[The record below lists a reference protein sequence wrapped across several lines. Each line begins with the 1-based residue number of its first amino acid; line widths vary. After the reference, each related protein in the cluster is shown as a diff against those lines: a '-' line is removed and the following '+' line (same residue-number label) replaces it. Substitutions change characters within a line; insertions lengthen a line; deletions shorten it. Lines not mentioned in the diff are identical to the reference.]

1 MTKNI
6 DKEFVPYEEALD
18 LKELGFDEPCFSYY
32 NKEVNC
38 NLCWKSNSVEPYNH
52 NDTTKY
58 DSLSAPTFSQAFRF
72 FREKYGY
79 DIHIKGTNF
88 RASYVIGIPKEINMK
103 AFDGYPLVIS
113 WDYIT
118 DETGVRKTYEEAELD
133 CLKKLIEIAKE
144 QNNEQQ

>member
-1 MTKNI
+1 M
-6 DKEFVPYEEALD
+6 DKEFVPPAESSE
-18 LKELGFDEPCFSYY
+18 LKELGFDKPCFGYY
-32 NKEVNC
+32 DCERDFKFIPNKEKFLVC
-38 NLCWKSNSVEPYNH
+38 EIA
-52 NDTTKY
+52 
-58 DSLSAPTFSQAFRF
+58 APTFSQAFRF

-79 DIHIKGTNF
+79 DIHVRGTNF

-133 CLKKLIEIAKE
+133 CLRRLIKIVKE
-144 QNNEQQ
+144 KQNG